1 MAFHGSNNFY
11 PTAGRDSV
19 KARQPQH
26 ARACSMYFTPRDLDF
41 GTGIEEMK
49 AINNWMM
56 FGVKYLYIIST
67 KPREQNFVGF
77 SLGFLYLNF

>member
-1 MAFHGSNNFY
+1 
-11 PTAGRDSV
+11 
-19 KARQPQH
+19 
-26 ARACSMYFTPRDLDF
+26 MYFTPRDLDF

-67 KPREQNFVGF
+67 NPENKIFLAFHWVFSTLISSEQGGKI
-77 SLGFLYLNF
+77 LGERVLQGILLGYAF